1 MAVALPQA
9 TVDTT
14 YPGATGK
21 VWPVAAGGDLQ
32 GALNNAQPGDIVSV
46 AAGASFTGP
55 YTLPTKT
62 GSGWVLVV
70 SSALA
75 SLPPPGTR
83 VGPGNATLMPKIL
96 GPNGNIA
103 LGAAAGAHH
112 FRFVGIEFSP
122 APGAGQHTLISI
134 GTNAGSISALPH
146 HIVFDRCYVHG
157 DPAGQGATFWGL
169 VPDGQFMAIIDSYFS
184 NWRMPLLASDPSGN
198 ETTAIK
204 IINGAGPYKI
214 ANNYIEA
221 AGQSVMFGG
230 QDPNIQGVIPTDL
243 EIRGN
248 YMTKRLSWRLH
259 DPSFTGTAP
268 TIKEVFELKSARRVL
283 IDGNIFEH
291 SWKSSD
297 HDGHVVQ
304 FTPRNQTGGAPWVVV
319 EDVTFTHN
327 IVRQGTNGFF
337 MLGADYTHPSGPL
350 QRVLIQNNLIYGIGS
365 FPENGGIW
373 IGVLVAVR
381 DGAMNVTIDHNTAFQ
396 TGDVLHAS
404 VVNGAKNTGWV
415 FTNNVSD
422 GNVSSEAAAGPAA
435 ALATSFPGVVW
446 TKNVLLDGTA
456 SAYPV
461 GNWFPPGTTPV
472 VNAAAGGDDY
482 HLVAGSPYKGA
493 GTDGLDVGANIDAVM
508 AATANVISG
517 APGPVS
523 PPPPPPPPPSPPP
536 PPPPPGTVTPTWTV
550 DFTATGGTITVL
562 KNGVVVFSGGS

>member
-1 MAVALPQA
+1 MTPTLPQ
-9 TVDTT
+9 TWVDTT
-14 YPGATGK
+14 YPSAPGK
-21 VWPVAAGGDLQ
+21 VWTVGAGGNLQ
-32 GALNNAQPGDIVSV
+32 AALDGAAPGDVIML
-46 AAGASFTGP
+46 AAGASFMGS
-55 YTLPTKT
+55 YTLPAKSGT
-62 GSGWVLVV
+62 GWILVV
-70 SSALA
+70 SSSLA
-75 SLPPPGTR
+75 ALPPPGTR
-83 VGPGNATLMPKIL
+83 VGPSQAALMPKIL
-96 GPNGNIA
+96 GPSGNIA
-103 LGAAAGAHH
+103 LGAASGAHH
-112 FRFVGIEFSP
+112 FRLVGIEFSP
-122 APGAGQHTLISI
+122 ASGAGQHTLIQI

-146 HIVFDRCYVHG
+146 HIIFDRCYIHG
-157 DPAGQGATFWGL
+157 DPAQGATYWGL